1 MFDLSEGERQFLLTA
16 DRGQGLLA
24 VGTHRVAFEAV
35 VSPTEHHLI
44 TTDPAELA
52 AHAET
57 NTLTD
62 GQDDSFAD
70 LDDSTSESAPEGE
83 IDLDT
88 I

>member
-52 AHAET
+52 AHAEQT
-57 NTLTD
+57 
-62 GQDDSFAD
+62 GGEQDVFFAPAHED
-70 LDDSTSESAPEGE
+70 APPGPGDE
-83 IDLDT
+83 IDLG
-88 I
+88 IE